1 MSERGAALIFAA
13 MQALDFSVDPALAR
27 LLRGSF
33 ARELCR
39 SIEGYVRRCGMSASG
54 FGRAVLD
61 DSSFVSHRLRKGGR
75 VKLDTADRI
84 RAYIGEQTFRPV
96 LLLEIEVFLAV
107 SGIAGWIAGEQAVRQ
122 RAFVARLRTGA
133 SPLLRTIDRFR
144 RWMRKHLNAAQREAV
159 AVEVARALATEPK
172 FGQDGRGKRME
183 GRE

>member
-1 MSERGAALIFAA
+1 
-13 MQALDFSVDPALAR
+13 MQAPDFSIDPALAR

-54 FGRAVLD
+54 FGRAVVN
-61 DSSFVSHRLRKGGR
+61 DSSFMSHRLRRGGR
-75 VKLDTADRI
+75 VQLDTADGI
-84 RAYIGEQTFRPV
+84 RDFIGEQKFRPV

-144 RWMRKHLNAAQREAV
+144 RWMRKHMNPAQRKAV
-159 AVEVARALATEPK
+159 VVEVARALASEPK
-172 FGQDGRGKRME
+172 FGQAVPDGRGKR
-183 GRE
+183 RERSE